1 MQDSTRIYARKK
13 PVSAYITI
21 VGAVCII
28 LISIYQVFFTK
39 GHNVS
44 LIFSMT
50 WTIIL
55 LQIILLLLVGMS
67 ILKRPKEL
75 EILKHSLRIDDR
87 EIHYTDIEKVIVNG
101 YFIQTVGIKLFKKKL
116 VPENFCFRFKE
127 NEELR
132 INELKAWSEE
142 LHIKIS
148 NETIIK
154 WI

>member
-1 MQDSTRIYARKK
+1 MQDSTRIYALKK